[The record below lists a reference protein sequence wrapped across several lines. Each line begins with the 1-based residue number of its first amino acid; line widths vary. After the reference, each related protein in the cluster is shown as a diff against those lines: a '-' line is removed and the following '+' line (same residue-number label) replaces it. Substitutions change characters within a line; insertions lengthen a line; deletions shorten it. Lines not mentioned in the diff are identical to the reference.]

1 MDALAQLKEFV
12 IVGRRKEVT
21 ELTQQLIDEGTNP
34 ESILYDGLLPGM
46 AVVGDRFEKGE
57 YFIPEMLLAA
67 RSLNAG
73 LDLLRPL
80 LTDAQMKPTG
90 KVVLGTVKGDI
101 HDIGKN
107 LVAVMMQGA
116 GFQVIDAGV
125 DVPPERFVELIREH
139 EPDIVGLS
147 ALLTTTMPSMEDTM
161 EVLKS
166 ENVRDKVKVLIGGAP
181 VTQEYAMRIGADGFG
196 RNATVAAQ
204 IAVKL
209 VGDGA

>member
-1 MDALAQLKEFV
+1 MNALKQLQELV

-21 ELTQQLIDEGTNP
+21 ELTQQLINEGTKP
-34 ESILYDGLLPGM
+34 DRILYDGLLPGM
-46 AVVGDRFEKGE
+46 SVVGERFEKGE

-80 LTDAQMKPTG
+80 LTDADMRPTG

-116 GFQVIDAGV
+116 GFHVIDAGV
-125 DVPPERFVELIREH
+125 DVPPEKFVELIREH

-147 ALLTTTMPSMEDTM
+147 ALLTTTMPSMEDTI
-161 EVLKS
+161 EVFKS
-166 ENVRDKVKVLIGGAP
+166 EKVRDKVKVLIGGAP
-181 VTQEYAMRIGADGFG
+181 VTQEYANRIGADGFG

-204 IAVKL
+204 VAVKL
-209 VGDGA
+209 VGA

>member
-1 MDALAQLKEFV
+1 MDALKQLQELV

-21 ELTQQLIDEGTNP
+21 ELTQQLINEGTKP
-34 ESILYDGLLPGM
+34 DRILYDGLLPGM
-46 AVVGDRFEKGE
+46 SVVGERFEKGE

-80 LTDAQMKPTG
+80 LTDADMRPTG

-116 GFQVIDAGV
+116 GFHVIDAGV
-125 DVPPERFVELIREH
+125 DVPPEKFVELIREH

-147 ALLTTTMPSMEDTM
+147 ALLTTTMPSMEDTI

-166 ENVRDKVKVLIGGAP
+166 EKVRDKVKVLIGGAP
-181 VTQEYAMRIGADGFG
+181 VTQEYANRIGADGFG

-204 IAVKL
+204 VAVKL
-209 VGDGA
+209 VGA

>member
-1 MDALAQLKEFV
+1 MDALKQLQELV
-12 IVGRRKEVT
+12 TVGRRKEVT
-21 ELTQQLIDEGTNP
+21 ELTQKLINEGTKP
-34 ESILYDGLLPGM
+34 DRILYDGLLPGM
-46 AVVGDRFEKGE
+46 SVVGERFEKGE

-80 LTDAQMKPTG
+80 LTDADMKPTG

-116 GFQVIDAGV
+116 GFHVIDAGV
-125 DVPPERFVELIREH
+125 DVPPEKFVELIREH

-147 ALLTTTMPSMEDTM
+147 ALLTTTMPSMEDTI
-161 EVLKS
+161 EVFKS
-166 ENVRDKVKVLIGGAP
+166 EKVRDKVKVLIGGAP
-181 VTQEYAMRIGADGFG
+181 VTQEYANRIGADGFG

-204 IAVKL
+204 VAVKL
-209 VGDGA
+209 VGA

>member
-1 MDALAQLKEFV
+1 MDPLKQLQELV

-21 ELTQQLIDEGTNP
+21 ELTQQLINEGTKP
-34 ESILYDGLLPGM
+34 DRILYDGLLPGM
-46 AVVGDRFEKGE
+46 SVVGERFEKGE

-80 LTDAQMKPTG
+80 LTDADMRPTG

-116 GFQVIDAGV
+116 GFHVIDAGV
-125 DVPPERFVELIREH
+125 DVPPEKFVELIREH

-147 ALLTTTMPSMEDTM
+147 ALLTTTMPSMEDTI

-166 ENVRDKVKVLIGGAP
+166 EKVRDKVKVLIGGAP
-181 VTQEYAMRIGADGFG
+181 VTQEYANRIGADGFG

-204 IAVKL
+204 VAVKL
-209 VGDGA
+209 VGA